1 MALPTT
7 FKSIPAFFK
16 EVKSELTKVTWL
28 SRQQTIRLTSIV
40 IGVSL
45 VVAAFISSLDF
56 LFTKMMEIFI
66 K

>member
-7 FKSIPAFFK
+7 FKSIPVFFK

-28 SRQQTIRLTSIV
+28 TRQQTIRLTSIV

-45 VVAAFISSLDF
+45 VAAVFISSLDF
-56 LFTKMMEIFI
+56 LFTKLMEALI